1 MTFIDE
7 LKADWKKGV
16 IGLIVVATFTFGGD
30 ILAVFKTGTD
40 VELERKL
47 IPIIEKVF
55 IEKMSDD
62 STMASV
68 LSNSTITNFVRE
80 VRVESQKQ
88 IIKLTKN
95 DSIKLRGLLRME
107 MDLRESQDVA
117 KEIGWTYFQVK
128 GMKKYI
134 DSVVTVEVKR
144 ANRVARF

>member
-128 GMKKYI
+128 GMNKYI
-134 DSVVTVEVKR
+134 DSVVTYKVK
-144 ANRVARF
+144 NTIRVARF